1 MDEKKYQL
9 HTSPGLFLR
18 TEDIERLLAL
28 RDGNCALLY
37 LYLLGRG
44 GALDENEAAR
54 TLGLTAAE
62 VRAAAER
69 LRRGGVL
76 GEGGG
81 KPLPPPEE
89 LPEYRS
95 EDILLRSRED
105 RSFRSL
111 VNEAQAKLG
120 HTLSGADLKTLFG
133 IYDRLGLPCDVIM
146 LLINRCA
153 ENARRRYGEGRLPTM
168 HAIEKE
174 AYIWCNR
181 EIVTLERAEEYLGE
195 LDRREDQSERL
206 RQLLQIGAILT
217 VSSQNDA
224 AVLNGVAQELGV
236 QAEVHVKIDTG
247 MGRYGFLPD
256 ELDQLLPIFRY
267 MPGLHVTGI
276 YTHLHSA
283 FCSQKATVAQAE
295 AFQGVLDQL
304 HAAGCETGMAH
315 MLNSAGLLKY
325 PQYAMDGVR
334 VGSAIL
340 GRVSVRGN
348 FGLTRIGE
356 CQATVEEL
364 RWLPKGHSCGYGAG
378 WTAKKPTR
386 VAVFSVG
393 WYHGFGVEMGNDLFR
408 FRDCLR
414 GVLRNL
420 RQMIFRR
427 HITVTVNG
435 KKCRVLGHI
444 GMLHTCVDVTNVPCA
459 VGDPAVFDLK
469 PLLLKGIEVVYR

>member
-1 MDEKKYQL
+1 MKAYYVESGDIRKNLENLKKRAGSAPIWAVLKGGGY
-9 HTSPGLFLR
+9 GLGLIPMARLCREAGITRFCI
-18 TEDIERLLAL
+18 TEP
-28 RDGNCALLY
+28 
-37 LYLLGRG
+37 
-44 GALDENEAAR
+44 NEAA
-54 TLGLTAAE
+54 
-62 VRAAAER
+62 
-69 LRRGGVL
+69 
-76 GEGGG
+76 
-81 KPLPPPEE
+81 
-89 LPEYRS
+89 
-95 EDILLRSRED
+95 LLRS
-105 RSFRSL
+105 
-111 VNEAQAKLG
+111 
-120 HTLSGADLKTLFG
+120 SGFQTEQILMLRPTTDP
-133 IYDRLGLPCDVIM
+133 DEVHM
-146 LLINRCA
+146 LLDLNVIA
-153 ENARRRYGEGRLPTM
+153 
-168 HAIEKE
+168 
-174 AYIWCNR
+174 
-181 EIVTLERAEEYLGE
+181 
-195 LDRREDQSERL
+195 
-206 RQLLQIGAILT
+206 T
-217 VSSQNDA
+217 VSSQDDA
-224 AVLNGVAQELGV
+224 ALLNGIALQRGVVAE
-236 QAEVHVKIDTG
+236 AHIKIDTG

-283 FCSQKATVAQAE
+283 FCSQKATIAQAE

-420 RQMIFRR
+420 RQMIFKK

>member
-1 MDEKKYQL
+1 MKTYVVETANL
-9 HTSPGLFLR
+9 SHN
-18 TEDIERLLAL
+18 IELLKRKTGKAQIWAVVK
-28 RDGNCALLY
+28 GNGY
-37 LYLLGRG
+37 G
-44 GALDENEAAR
+44 
-54 TLGLTAAE
+54 LGLVPLAQRLSEHGINHFCVTE
-62 VRAAAER
+62 VREAE
-69 LRRGGVL
+69 
-76 GEGGG
+76 
-81 KPLPPPEE
+81 
-89 LPEYRS
+89 
-95 EDILLRSRED
+95 LLRENGFDSAQILML
-105 RSFRSL
+105 RSAENAEEINRLIDLRVILTVGSAEMAAL
-111 VNEAQAKLG
+111 VNEIAAQR
-120 HTLSGADLKTLFG
+120 AD
-133 IYDRLGLPCDVIM
+133 V
-146 LLINRCA
+146 
-153 ENARRRYGEGRLPTM
+153 
-168 HAIEKE
+168 
-174 AYIWCNR
+174 
-181 EIVTLERAEEYLGE
+181 
-195 LDRREDQSERL
+195 
-206 RQLLQIGAILT
+206 
-217 VSSQNDA
+217 
-224 AVLNGVAQELGV
+224 
-236 QAEVHVKIDTG
+236 AEVHVKIDTG

-283 FCSQKATVAQAE
+283 FCSQKATIAQAE
-295 AFQGVLDQL
+295 AFQRVLDQL
-304 HAAGCETGMAH
+304 HASGCETGMAH

-340 GRVSVRGN
+340 GRVSVHGN

-420 RQMIFRR
+420 RQMIFKK

>member
-195 LDRREDQSERL
+195 LDRREEQSERL
-206 RQLLQIGAILT
+206 RQLLQIRERQPTATERRYMEEWLAMGFPDEVLELAYDKTIEGTGRLVWKYMDAILRSWQSKGLRT
-217 VSSQNDA
+217 LSEIGKGDA
-224 AVLNGVAQELGV
+224 RPSGRRRGEKSGGERVWQGDDLER
-236 QAEVHVKIDTG
+236 AERL
-247 MGRYGFLPD
+247 M
-256 ELDQLLPIFRY
+256 
-267 MPGLHVTGI
+267 
-276 YTHLHSA
+276 
-283 FCSQKATVAQAE
+283 
-295 AFQGVLDQL
+295 
-304 HAAGCETGMAH
+304 
-315 MLNSAGLLKY
+315 
-325 PQYAMDGVR
+325 
-334 VGSAIL
+334 
-340 GRVSVRGN
+340 
-348 FGLTRIGE
+348 
-356 CQATVEEL
+356 
-364 RWLPKGHSCGYGAG
+364 
-378 WTAKKPTR
+378 KK
-386 VAVFSVG
+386 
-393 WYHGFGVEMGNDLFR
+393 E
-408 FRDCLR
+408 
-414 GVLRNL
+414 
-420 RQMIFRR
+420 
-427 HITVTVNG
+427 
-435 KKCRVLGHI
+435 
-444 GMLHTCVDVTNVPCA
+444 
-459 VGDPAVFDLK
+459 
-469 PLLLKGIEVVYR
+469 

>member
-1 MDEKKYQL
+1 MKAYVVEKEAL
-9 HTSPGLFLR
+9 SHN
-18 TEDIERLLAL
+18 IELLQKMANGVPIWAVL
-28 RDGNCALLY
+28 KGNGYGIGVLPLARHL
-37 LYLLGRG
+37 
-44 GALDENEAAR
+44 AEAGIDHFCV
-54 TLGLTAAE
+54 TE
-62 VRAAAER
+62 VREAELLRENGFEDASILMLRSTGDPAELNRLMDLRVILTIGSWETACAINAIAAER
-69 LRRGGVL
+69 ADV
-76 GEGGG
+76 
-81 KPLPPPEE
+81 
-89 LPEYRS
+89 
-95 EDILLRSRED
+95 
-105 RSFRSL
+105 
-111 VNEAQAKLG
+111 VEAHL
-120 HTLSGADLKTLFG
+120 
-133 IYDRLGLPCDVIM
+133 
-146 LLINRCA
+146 
-153 ENARRRYGEGRLPTM
+153 
-168 HAIEKE
+168 
-174 AYIWCNR
+174 
-181 EIVTLERAEEYLGE
+181 
-195 LDRREDQSERL
+195 
-206 RQLLQIGAILT
+206 
-217 VSSQNDA
+217 
-224 AVLNGVAQELGV
+224 
-236 QAEVHVKIDTG
+236 KIDTG

-283 FCSQKATVAQAE
+283 FCSQKATIAQAE
-295 AFQGVLDQL
+295 AFQRVLDQL
-304 HAAGCETGMAH
+304 HASGCETGMAH

-340 GRVSVRGN
+340 GRVSVHGN

-420 RQMIFRR
+420 RQMIFKK

>member
-1 MDEKKYQL
+1 MKAYVVEKEAL
-9 HTSPGLFLR
+9 SHN
-18 TEDIERLLAL
+18 IELLQKMANGVPIWAVL
-28 RDGNCALLY
+28 KGNGYGIGVLPLARHL
-37 LYLLGRG
+37 
-44 GALDENEAAR
+44 AEAGIDHFCV
-54 TLGLTAAE
+54 TE
-62 VRAAAER
+62 VREAELLRENGFEDASILMLRSTGDPAELNRLMDLRVILTIGSWETACAINAIAAER
-69 LRRGGVL
+69 ADV
-76 GEGGG
+76 
-81 KPLPPPEE
+81 
-89 LPEYRS
+89 
-95 EDILLRSRED
+95 
-105 RSFRSL
+105 
-111 VNEAQAKLG
+111 VEAHL
-120 HTLSGADLKTLFG
+120 
-133 IYDRLGLPCDVIM
+133 
-146 LLINRCA
+146 
-153 ENARRRYGEGRLPTM
+153 
-168 HAIEKE
+168 
-174 AYIWCNR
+174 
-181 EIVTLERAEEYLGE
+181 
-195 LDRREDQSERL
+195 
-206 RQLLQIGAILT
+206 
-217 VSSQNDA
+217 
-224 AVLNGVAQELGV
+224 
-236 QAEVHVKIDTG
+236 KIDTG

-283 FCSQKATVAQAE
+283 FCSQKATIAQAE

-304 HAAGCETGMAH
+304 HAADCETGMAH

-340 GRVSVRGN
+340 GRVSVHGN

-420 RQMIFRR
+420 RQMIFKK